1 MEQILNAFKRVLLV
15 NRKNQ
20 GSLSTTLLICTDTV
34 IKQSL
39 LSLCFISRHS
49 KCCMLVGMWN
59 YFKVPTVILK
69 CISCW
74 ENVHLKLP
82 TDLLGAGQILF
93 LSSTDGNIE
102 VVASCKSLHS
112 ECDVQMYKEMKCSSK
127 FVTGK
132 VNNTDT
138 INLSVLLAV
147 LTIDKLLITFSSPP
161 L

>member
-1 MEQILNAFKRVLLV
+1 M
-15 NRKNQ
+15 
-20 GSLSTTLLICTDTV
+20 
-34 IKQSL
+34 
-39 LSLCFISRHS
+39 
-49 KCCMLVGMWN
+49 
-59 YFKVPTVILK
+59 
-69 CISCW
+69 
-74 ENVHLKLP
+74 HLKLP

-138 INLSVLLAV
+138 INLPVLLAV